1 MQRLR
6 LDVREVQAAPFLL
19 PLRDD
24 AWVAGEW
31 DGHLLL
37 RRSLSDAAVHPLPEQ
52 GLAEVPQ
59 GCDCSGWA
67 SDRRG
72 APQPQSGPRRWTKRC
87 AGAGLPVRGDWR

>member
-1 MQRLR
+1 HLPHVEPQPLYG
-6 LDVREVQAAPFLL
+6 L

-37 RRSLSDAAVHPLPEQ
+37 RRSLSDAVVHPLPEQ

-59 GCDCSGWA
+59 E
-67 SDRRG
+67 
-72 APQPQSGPRRWTKRC
+72 
-87 AGAGLPVRGDWR
+87 VRLFWLGERPAWRSAALE

>member
-24 AWVAGEW
+24 GWVAGEW

-59 GCDCSGWA
+59 ELRLFWLGERPAW
-67 SDRRG
+67 
-72 APQPQSGPRRWTKRC
+72 APQPWSGPRRWTKRC
-87 AGAGLPVRGDWR
+87 AGAGPPVRGDWR